1 MLDFLK
7 RYFCCLKKRS
17 LLDLDEE
24 FEHYDIYEDGRFI
37 RNNTTYI

>member
-1 MLDFLK
+1 MLDFL
-7 RYFCCLKKRS
+7 KRS

-24 FEHYDIYEDGRFI
+24 FGYEDGRFV